1 MRHCWREW
9 KKRDDNAAYRPRR
22 GREFF
27 LADALVPHLIVDL
40 STDLSTRS
48 FGSSVPVPLISLWI
62 CFHAPSQSSR
72 PFAFS
77 PRSDSSPS
85 SSAFRGSSGSVRE
98 TRLTT
103 PAVRESSERSSARRR
118 TSARQCVREGR
129 QETPEST
136 YLKRRRV
143 GGEPCEQPGDRV
155 RRGSSLAIAT

>member
-77 PRSDSSPS
+77 PRSESSPS
-85 SSAFRGSSGSVRE
+85 SSAFRGTFRECQRDASHDTGGSRE
-98 TRLTT
+98 FRTKLGT
-103 PAVRESSERSSARRR
+103 PTDFGAPMRS
-118 TSARQCVREGR
+118 
-129 QETPEST
+129 
-136 YLKRRRV
+136 
-143 GGEPCEQPGDRV
+143 
-155 RRGSSLAIAT
+155 